1 MQIAIISMI
10 AKDNPVVRLTSVEE
24 ENELFFYNGVESSPL
39 RRVLKILRGSPK
51 VKAQRA
57 RHQMVCQQGR

>member
-24 ENELFFYNGVESSPL
+24 ENELFFYNDVESSPL
-39 RRVLKILRGSPK
+39 RRVLKT
-51 VKAQRA
+51 
-57 RHQMVCQQGR
+57 